1 MNNKSSPT
9 WEQPPSPKNK
19 PAKLPNNNAIETRLN
34 PWGKFVLS
42 ANAVGSIVWPSA
54 ALINSIVGDKPPA
67 LTVTYI
73 ALGAVAAANAQRMI
87 RNPDPRHIKRTS

>member
-1 MNNKSSPT
+1 MNNNPSHK
-9 WEQPPSPKNK
+9 WEQPSFSEDK
-19 PAKLPNNNAIETRLN
+19 PAKLPDNNAIETRLN
-34 PWGKFVLS
+34 PWGKLVFG

>member
-1 MNNKSSPT
+1 MNNNSSPK
-9 WEQPPSPKNK
+9 WEQPPFPEGK
-19 PAKLPNNNAIETRLN
+19 PVGTPDSNVGETRLN
-34 PWGKFVLS
+34 PWGKLVFG

>member
-54 ALINSIVGDKPPA
+54 AIINSTVGDKPLSFSVA
-67 LTVTYI
+67 YI
-73 ALGAVAAANAQRMI
+73 ALGAVANVNTRRML
-87 RNPDPRHIKRTS
+87 RHPDPRHIKRTS

>member
-1 MNNKSSPT
+1 MNNNSSPT

-19 PAKLPNNNAIETRLN
+19 PAKLLNNAIETRLN

-54 ALINSIVGDKPPA
+54 AIINSTVGDKPLSFSVA
-67 LTVTYI
+67 YI
-73 ALGAVAAANAQRMI
+73 ALGAVANVNTRRML
-87 RNPDPRHIKRTS
+87 RHPDPRHIKRTS